1 MPNEL
6 ELQASKAEAAA
17 WTEISLFLLPSFA
30 FVASFVFHLF
40 LQIFFVI
47 LFFFDSSIFEITN
60 FEQKA
65 SLINAHQTVANI
77 KEKKCIKPTRNI
89 AFCPIWLSTFF
100 GGFLANRRLNFFD
113 S

>member
-47 LFFFDSSIFEITN
+47 FFFFDSSIFEITN

-77 KEKKCIKPTRNI
+77 KEKKNALNQRATLHFVR
-89 AFCPIWLSTFF
+89 F
-100 GGFLANRRLNFFD
+100 GYQLFLAGFWLIVA
-113 S
+113 